1 MREPVEKL
9 CAGLQQLG
17 VTTDGHTRQQLMQ
30 YLELMLHW
38 NETVNLTSIRDIH
51 TMVDK
56 HLLDSLAILPLL
68 EGRRVLDV
76 GTGAG
81 LPGIPLALVDKQRH
95 YTLLDSRGKRIRFLF
110 DIKTRL
116 QIPNVDLVESR
127 IEQYTPE
134 TGFDVV
140 VSRAFSSL
148 GDFTRLAGHTM
159 ADNGM
164 MLAMKG
170 QVREEE
176 LSEVVKPY
184 IVTAVHSLPSFG
196 EAGHRHAIGICRQP
210 EPLAPAYPG
219 KEKPGNRKAP

>member
-1 MREPVEKL
+1 LREAMEKL
-9 CAGLQQLG
+9 RAGLQLLG
-17 VTTDGHTRQQLMQ
+17 VTTNEHARQQLMQ

-56 HLLDSLAILPLL
+56 HVLDSLAILPLL

-116 QIPNVDLVESR
+116 QIPNIDLVESR

-134 TGFDVV
+134 KGFDVV

-148 GDFTRLAGHTM
+148 GDFTRLAGHTIG
-159 ADNGM
+159 DNGM

-184 IVTAVHSLPSFG
+184 IVTAVHTLPSFG
-196 EAGHRHAIGICRQP
+196 ETGHRHAIVICRQTGTQ
-210 EPLAPAYPG
+210 ESL
-219 KEKPGNRKAP
+219 ENRKSS